1 MRERGVVTEIKGNVS
16 VVSVDKKDEC
26 SRCGLCL
33 FKEGTNKT
41 EFFVKSETGVS
52 VGDTVEIER
61 AESGKFAGVILA
73 FFVPLMLIGLAAAIN
88 YLFIKKE
95 IWILILSAAFIALWY
110 VILAFIDKRLKNSA
124 AFKARIVRAVSVT
137 AKPQANENINDEQNT
152 KE

>member
-1 MRERGVVTEIKGNVS
+1 MRETGVVTEIRGNTA

-41 EFFVKSETGVS
+41 EFFVKSEKGIS

-61 AESGKFAGVILA
+61 SERGKFSGVILA
-73 FFVPLMLIGLAAAIN
+73 FLVPLLCIGLAVAAN
-88 YLFIKKE
+88 YLFIKNE
-95 IWILILSAAFIALWY
+95 MWILILSVVSIALWY
-110 VILAFIDKRLKNSA
+110 VILSFIDKRLKNSA
-124 AFKARIVRAVSVT
+124 AFRARIVLVVESGGE
-137 AKPQANENINDEQNT
+137 KQNGDINQEQKT